1 MRDFCTFYTHYII
14 YRHIG
19 DTILCI
25 DFTLIIQ
32 HDGGRY
38 VVLFCRAWVNYTFL
52 LFICLYNYTF
62 SLFSCLQNYTFLY
75 FDYLQNYTFL
85 YFDYSG
91 NYTFSLFLSFEVFCR
106 LITES
111 GGMANLKMRGRRVE
125 VSRGGTS
132 ERFTPKTFTV
142 PVRPEV
148 KAFFAMPRLKR
159 GAKEAKLVPLCTK
172 KGRRQKN
179 IKRNRARGARIHLS
193 YLYVFQGYMHFL
205 QTLHSWGLK
214 FDNQRGLVC
223 RVWCTNPTQNPS
235 LCRVLRR
242 SV

>member
-32 HDGGRY
+32 HDGGRN

-75 FDYLQNYTFL
+75 FDYLQNYTFSLFSCLQNYTFL
-85 YFDYSG
+85 YFECSE

-106 LITES
+106 HITES
-111 GGMANLKMRGRRVE
+111 GGMAKLKTRGRRVE
-125 VSRGGTS
+125 RV
-132 ERFTPKTFTV
+132 
-142 PVRPEV
+142 
-148 KAFFAMPRLKR
+148 
-159 GAKEAKLVPLCTK
+159 AKGNA
-172 KGRRQKN
+172 
-179 IKRNRARGARIHLS
+179 
-193 YLYVFQGYMHFL
+193 
-205 QTLHSWGLK
+205 
-214 FDNQRGLVC
+214 
-223 RVWCTNPTQNPS
+223 
-235 LCRVLRR
+235 
-242 SV
+242 

>member
-32 HDGGRY
+32 HDSGRN

-75 FDYLQNYTFL
+75 FDYLQNYTF
-85 YFDYSG
+85 
-91 NYTFSLFLSFEVFCR
+91 SLFLSFEVFCR
-106 LITES
+106 HITES
-111 GGMANLKMRGRRVE
+111 GGMAKLKTRGSRVE

-132 ERFTPKTFTV
+132 ERFVAKTFTV

-148 KAFFAMPRLKR
+148 KAFFATLGLQ
-159 GAKEAKLVPLCTK
+159 GAQRKQNLCHFARKKED
-172 KGRRQKN
+172 GRK
-179 IKRNRARGARIHLS
+179 I
-193 YLYVFQGYMHFL
+193 
-205 QTLHSWGLK
+205 
-214 FDNQRGLVC
+214 
-223 RVWCTNPTQNPS
+223 
-235 LCRVLRR
+235 
-242 SV
+242 